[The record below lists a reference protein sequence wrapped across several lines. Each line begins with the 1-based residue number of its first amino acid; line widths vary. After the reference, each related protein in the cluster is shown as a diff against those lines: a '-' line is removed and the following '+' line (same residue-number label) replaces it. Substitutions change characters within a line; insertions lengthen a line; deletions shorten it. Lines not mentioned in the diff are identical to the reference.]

1 MTDLETQIIEDSQE
15 TTAEPVEETRDILAA
30 EFDKIDDGEQQ
41 AEQQETEQVTEQPD
55 VKPVDLSVLG
65 YNKEEIAIL
74 EQLPDEVKQALSA
87 RNERYHS
94 GLKGIK
100 DRAAIADAFTR
111 PLEPFQEYLTALNV
125 APSDFIPALV
135 QTEQVLRLGS
145 QEQKAAMIQQLAHD
159 YGIDLGIAA
168 QQPFDPNLYQLQKQ
182 RDSLQRQLQQSQQ
195 SQQIASEQELISSI
209 EQWAADKEHFQAVRE
224 DMALLIEGGKA
235 KNLDDAYSKAIRL
248 NDDVFQQVQ
257 AKQLE
262 QSKKSQLLQANHA
275 AKLAKAAAVQVKGSP
290 SGSEA
295 LPELKDTSDAV
306 RYAMQRHG
314 F

>member
-1 MTDLETQIIEDSQE
+1 MTDLDTQVTEVSQE

-30 EFDKIDDGEQQ
+30 EFDKIDDGEQP
-41 AEQQETEQVTEQPD
+41 AEQQETEQPEEKPD
-55 VKPVDLSVLG
+55 VPVIDLGNLG
-65 YNKEEIAIL
+65 FKKEEIAIL
-74 EQLPDEVKQALSA
+74 EQLPDEVKQALAA
-87 RNERYHS
+87 RDDRYRN
-94 GLKGIK
+94 GLSRIK
-100 DRAAIADAFTR
+100 ERAAIADSFTR
-111 PLEPFQEYLTALNV
+111 PLEPFQEYLSALNV

-145 QEQKAAMIQQLAHD
+145 QEQKAAMLQQLAHD
-159 YGIDLGIAA
+159 YGIDLGFAA

-195 SQQIASEQELISSI
+195 LQQVASEQELISNI

-224 DMALLIEGGKA
+224 DMALLIEGGAA
-235 KNLDDAYSKAIRL
+235 KNLDDAYNKAIRL

-306 RYAMQRHG
+306 RYAMQRLG
-314 F
+314 Y